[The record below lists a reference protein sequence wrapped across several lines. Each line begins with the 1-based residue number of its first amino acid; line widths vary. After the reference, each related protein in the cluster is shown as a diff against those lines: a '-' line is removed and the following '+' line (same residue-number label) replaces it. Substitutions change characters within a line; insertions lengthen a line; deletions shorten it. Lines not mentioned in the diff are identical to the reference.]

1 MAIFKDKISSLIGSQ
16 VPDFVLDDHPKF
28 LQFLKTYYSFL
39 EAAELKVTSV
49 QTTDGIQLETETGQD
64 NKLLLDG
71 SRIDSDITPL
81 DEGDKILL
89 ESSFF
94 GKFTRGEIVQGQ
106 ISKATSTVL
115 AEDLNNNRL
124 FIAAQDKFVIGETV
138 LGLSSNAS
146 AVINNY
152 RPNPV
157 NNIQELLNFRDPD
170 KAISNFLTQFR
181 DEFLTTLP
189 ENLNENVNKRNLIK
203 NVKSLYQN
211 KGTAAGNKIFFRL
224 LFDENAETIYP
235 REQILRVS
243 DGKFTTNKILRVIN
257 PIGNTLNL
265 VSRTITGITSNA
277 TAIVENATE
286 FLIGSN
292 IVTEFTLN
300 QDSILGTFI
309 VGEDIRGT
317 ASDIDDNLIKATISG
332 IPVSKII
339 TNDGALHSIAEQTTI
354 TGGGDGAII
363 QTRSIGSGPLTEIII
378 DNSGSN
384 YNIGDELVFTN
395 TNTNG
400 GGAAGFISV
409 VNGGFT
415 LEESNSTTEDHIILE
430 DATTDGDTYFGNK
443 IIQDPG
449 TDDFN
454 EIRGDITDIFLYNGG
469 SGYTSLPTVSVE
481 PSSSGSSA
489 ILKSFGNEIGR
500 VLDLNLVE
508 LGINHQLAP
517 TPPVISL
524 FKNCIVTNVSG
535 SFSGGNTVTL
545 TGGVTATVVSFNIPR
560 GLLVLKD
567 NSGSININDTVT
579 GPIGSAIIKK
589 LDSATA
595 TLTVGSVANTDGRYI
610 NEDGFVSENTMK
622 IQDSLLYQ
630 DFSYI
635 IKVGRSIADWRDN
648 FKKTI
653 HTSGF
658 YFIGQV
664 EIDTRINARI
674 SIPITGAVSGII
686 DEPFY
691 NVINTLFSTV
701 FGRRLGTV
709 DDGTSLRANPKL
721 GVGVDFLTE
730 TISPFSSATRDVTLV
745 RVPLKIDYLSRMRE
759 KFNGVTISS
768 GFVYGGPRY
777 QTINREVF
785 KTFGI
790 SGTNYS
796 FEEMSKNVTF
806 GTKSSFDGLDNTFFF
821 SSTNTGR
828 MLKTKLT
835 MPAFIDIDVPQN
847 VFDNTKT
854 TFDQLIDNNSN
865 PITFDDT
872 TP

>member
-1 MAIFKDKISSLIGSQ
+1 MATFKDKISNLIGSQ

-39 EAAELKVTSV
+39 EAAELKVTSI

-64 NKLLLDG
+64 NKLLLNG
-71 SRIDSDITPL
+71 SRIDSDITLL

-106 ISKATSTVL
+106 TSKATSTVL
-115 AEDLNNNRL
+115 AEDLNNDRL
-124 FIAAQDKFVIGETV
+124 FIVAQDKFVIGETV

-181 DEFLTTLP
+181 DEFLSTLP
-189 ENLNENVNKRNLIK
+189 ENLNASVNKRNLIK
-203 NVKSLYQN
+203 NVKSLYQS
-211 KGTAAGNKIFFRL
+211 KGTADGNKIFFRL

-265 VSRTITGITSNA
+265 VSRTITGITSNT

-286 FLIGSN
+286 FLIGSS

-317 ASDIDDNLIKATISG
+317 ANDDDDNLIKATISG

-339 TNDGALHSIAEQTTI
+339 TNDGALHSVAEQTTI

-363 QTRSIGSGPLTEIII
+363 QTQSIGSGAITEIII
-378 DNSGSN
+378 DSPGSN
-384 YNIGDELVFTN
+384 YNIGDELIFTN

-415 LEESNSTTEDHIILE
+415 LEESNSTTEDHIIME

-443 IIQDPG
+443 FIQDSG
-449 TDDFN
+449 GDLG

-469 SGYTSLPTVSVE
+469 SGYNSLPTVSVE
-481 PSSSGSSA
+481 PSSAGSSA
-489 ILKSFGNEIGR
+489 ILKTFGEEIGR
-500 VLDLNLVE
+500 ILDLNLVE
-508 LGINHQLAP
+508 LGINHQLSP
-517 TPPVISL
+517 TPPTLNL

-535 SFSGGNTVTL
+535 SFSTGNTVTL
-545 TGGVTATVVSFNIPR
+545 TGGVTATVVSFNNPR
-560 GLLVLKD
+560 GLLILKD
-567 NSGSININDTVT
+567 NSGLINVGDTVT
-579 GPIGSAIIKK
+579 GPLGSAVIKK
-589 LDSATA
+589 LDPATA
-595 TLTVGSVANTDGRYI
+595 TLAVGSIADTDGVFI
-610 NEDGFVSENTMK
+610 NEDGFISENTMR

-664 EIDTRINARI
+664 EIDSRINARI
-674 SIPITGAVSGII
+674 SIPITGAVSGVI

-691 NVINTLFSTV
+691 NVINTLFSKV

-709 DDGTSLRANPKL
+709 DDGTSLRTNPKL
-721 GVGVDFLTE
+721 GADVDFLTE
-730 TISPFSSATRDVTLV
+730 TISPFSSTTRDVTLV
-745 RVPLKIDYLSRMRE
+745 RAPIKIDYLSRVRE
-759 KFNGVTISS
+759 KFNGVTIST

-777 QTINREVF
+777 QTINREIF

-796 FEEMSKNVTF
+796 FEELSKNVTF
-806 GTKSSFDGLDNTFFF
+806 GTKSAFDGLDNTFFF

-835 MPAFIDIDVPQN
+835 MPAFIDIAVPEN